1 MLCHVSVVAGIISAI
16 KWWDGDMQRL
26 TTHPILFF
34 PH

>member
-1 MLCHVSVVAGIISAI
+1 
-16 KWWDGDMQRL
+16 MQRL